1 LINNFRNVK
10 IIGIGSYIPK
20 KVLTNDDLE
29 KIVDTSNE
37 WIITRTGISERH
49 LAEDNETTSDLSSK
63 AALKALKDANIKP
76 EEIDLII
83 VATNSPDMIFPASA
97 CLVQDKI
104 KAVNAATFDLQAG
117 CSGFVYGM
125 ITAWQFI
132 LSGFYNNA
140 LIIGAETLS
149 KFVDWTDRNTC
160 VLFGDGAGAVVLK
173 ADKAE
178 GILSGHLKGDGSG
191 ADLIKIPAGA
201 SKIPASHETVEQRLH
216 YVKMKGNE
224 VFKNAVKNMKR
235 STIKAL
241 EKCNLSVKDVDCF
254 IPHQANIRIILLVS
268 KVLGI
273 KKDKVFINLDKYG
286 NTSAASV
293 AIALDEAVKE
303 GKIKNNNIVVLTSF
317 GAGLTYGSIVFRW
330 NK

>member
-10 IIGIGSYIPK
+10 VIGTGSYIPK

-104 KAVNAATFDLQAG
+104 KAINAATFDLQAG

-178 GILSGHLKGDGSG
+178 GILSGHLKGDGLG
-191 ADLIKIPAGA
+191 ADLIKIPAGG

-303 GKIKNNNIVVLTSF
+303 GKIKNNNIVVLTAF
-317 GAGLTYGSIVFRW
+317 GAGLTYGSIVLRW

>member
-1 LINNFRNVK
+1 MIKNLKNVK
-10 IIGIGSYIPK
+10 VIGTGSYLPPD
-20 KVLTNDDLE
+20 VLTNNDLE
-29 KIVDTSNE
+29 KMVDTNDE
-37 WIITRTGISERH
+37 WIITRTGIKERRIVRN
-49 LAEDNETTSDLSSK
+49 NEITSDISAK
-63 AALKALKDANIKP
+63 AALRALEDAKLSP
-76 EEIDLII
+76 EELELII
-83 VATNSPDMIFPASA
+83 VATNSPDMIFPATT

-104 KAVNAATFDLQAG
+104 KAINAATFDLQAG

-125 ITAWQFI
+125 VTAWQFI
-132 LSGFYNNA
+132 ASGFYNNA
-140 LIIGAETLS
+140 LVIGAETLS

-173 ADKAE
+173 ADKVE

-201 SKIPASHETVEQRLH
+201 SKIPASHKSVEQGLH

-224 VFKNAVKNMKR
+224 VFKYAVKYMKR

-241 EKCNLSVKDVDCF
+241 EKCHLSVTDVDCL
-254 IPHQANIRIILLVS
+254 IPHQANIRIILVVA

-273 KKDKVFINLDKYG
+273 KKEKVFINLERYG

-293 AIALDEAVKE
+293 VIALDEAVRQ
-303 GKIKNNNIVVLTSF
+303 GKIQNGDIVVLTAF
-317 GAGLTYGSIVFRW
+317 GAGLTYGSVVLRW

>member
-1 LINNFRNVK
+1 MINNFRNVK

>member
-1 LINNFRNVK
+1 LIKNLKNVK
-10 IIGIGSYIPK
+10 VIGTGSYVPAN
-20 KVLTNDDLE
+20 VLTNNDLE
-29 KIVDTSNE
+29 KIVNTSNE
-37 WIITRTGISERH
+37 WIITRTGIAERH
-49 LAEDNETTSDLSSK
+49 LAEGNEATSDISSK
-63 AALKALKDANIKP
+63 AAINAMEDAKIKP
-76 EEIDLII
+76 EDIELII
-83 VATNSPDMIFPASA
+83 VATNSPDMLFPATA

-104 KAVNAATFDLQAG
+104 KAINAATFDLQAG
-117 CSGFVYGM
+117 CSGFIYGM

-132 LSGFYNNA
+132 VSGFYNNA
-140 LIIGAETLS
+140 LVIGAETLS

-173 ADKAE
+173 ADKEE
-178 GILSGHLKGDGSG
+178 GILSGHLRGDGSG

-201 SKIPASHETVEQRLH
+201 SKIPASHETIEQRLH

-224 VFKNAVKNMKR
+224 VFKYAVKYMKR

-241 EKCNLSVKDVDCF
+241 EKCHLSIADVDCL
-254 IPHQANIRIILLVS
+254 IPHQANIRIISVVA

-273 KKDKVFINLDKYG
+273 KKDKVYINLDKYG

-293 AIALDEAVKE
+293 AIALDEAVRQ
-303 GKIKNNNIVVLTSF
+303 GKIQNGDIVVLTAF
-317 GAGLTYGSIVFRW
+317 GAGLTYGSIVLRW